1 MRKKISPPFSI
12 SMPTFQP
19 IFELFI
25 GIDMNAIANPNVKS
39 GTQFIAVD
47 RNVIANLNV
56 KLYIA
61 LYCNGY
67 NVQELLPL
75 GPSRKSVV

>member
-1 MRKKISPPFSI
+1 MRKKFSLPFSI
-12 SMPTFQP
+12 FLPTFQP
-19 IFELFI
+19 IFELCI
-25 GIDMNAIANPNVKS
+25 AIYMNVIANPNVKS

-56 KLYIA
+56 KLSIA

-67 NVQELLPL
+67 KVQELIQQLN
-75 GPSRKSVV
+75 

>member
-1 MRKKISPPFSI
+1 MRKKFSLPFSF

-19 IFELFI
+19 IFELYI

-56 KLYIA
+56 KLSIVR
-61 LYCNGY
+61 YCNGY
-67 NVQELLPL
+67 KVQEIIQQLN
-75 GPSRKSVV
+75 